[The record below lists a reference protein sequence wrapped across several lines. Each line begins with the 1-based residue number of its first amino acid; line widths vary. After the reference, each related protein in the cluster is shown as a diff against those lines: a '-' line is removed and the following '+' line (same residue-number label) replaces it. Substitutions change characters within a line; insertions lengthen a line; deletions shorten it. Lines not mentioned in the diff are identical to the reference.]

1 MSFAFAGT
9 PEFAAW
15 VLQDLADRGR
25 RPSLVITQPDR
36 PCGRGRRTS
45 PPPVAIEAARLG
57 IDPVQTGDI
66 NSPSLLEQL
75 QAASVS
81 TLVVAAFGQLLGRTL
96 LDSLLCLN
104 IHASLLPVYR
114 GAAPIERALAAGDE
128 CLGITVMRIT
138 ERLDEGPMALQKALS
153 VDLHDD
159 AGSVARVLA
168 LLGAVGIDQVLTGIA
183 DGTVTW
189 TEQSGPSVYAEKLC
203 ARDCALQTACGAK
216 AVHDQVRS
224 LSPSLGARASSGG
237 LDLKIW
243 RTWPYGEP
251 GLDPVPHCAQQVAG
265 LSGRLLAR
273 EGRLFVGCGSG
284 VVEILVLQPA
294 GKARMTAAAFLRG
307 YSERLR
313 DRLVP
318 AGDGTCEACEE

>member
-15 VLQDLADRGR
+15 VLKDLADRGR

-36 PCGRGRRTS
+36 PCGRGRRTTA
-45 PPPVAIEAARLG
+45 PPVAIEAARLG
-57 IDPVQTGDI
+57 LDSVQTGDI

-75 QAASVS
+75 RAASIS

-104 IHASLLPVYR
+104 IHASLLPAYR
-114 GAAPIERALAAGDE
+114 GAAPIERAMAAGE
-128 CLGITVMRIT
+128 ERIGITVMRIT
-138 ERLDEGPMALQKALS
+138 ERLDEGPMALQKALT

-159 AGSVARVLA
+159 VGSVARVLA
-168 LLGAVGIDQVLTGIA
+168 LLGAVGIDQTLTGIS

-189 TEQSGPSVYAEKLC
+189 TEQSGPSIYAEKLG
-203 ARDCALQTACGAK
+203 ARDCVLETARGAK

-224 LSPSLGARASSGG
+224 LSPSVGARASTGG
-237 LDLKIW
+237 LELKIW

-251 GLDPVPHCAQQVAG
+251 GLDPLPQCAQAVAG
-265 LSGRLLAR
+265 SPGRLLAR
-273 EGRLFVGCGSG
+273 DGRLFVGCADG

-313 DRLVP
+313 DRLGP
-318 AGDGTCEACEE
+318 AGDGACTTGEE